1 MTLGAGLGIPEDEL
15 VNAIIN
21 PETKRPI
28 SHVTLRKHF
37 RDELDQGLIRTKL
50 KAGANL
56 LAMTANNAACAIFF
70 AKCRLGFNERA
81 SWYSPD
87 GKPWKRAGSVDPLA
101 DFPEEQVAVAEGK
114 SMTEIARRIAYTLT
128 MGSIQT
134 TTKTAA
140 PAPLKPGKNPVKKP
154 VKKHRQPA

>member
-1 MTLGAGLGIPEDEL
+1 M
-15 VNAIIN
+15 
-21 PETKRPI
+21 
-28 SHVTLRKHF
+28 TLRKHF
-37 RDELDQGLIRTKL
+37 REELDQGLIQAKL

-81 SWYSPD
+81 SWYTPD
-87 GKPWKRAGSVDPLA
+87 GTPWKRAGSAPDPLA
-101 DFPEEQVAVAEGK
+101 AFPEEQVMIAEGK

-140 PAPLKPGKNPVKKP
+140 PAPFKPGKNPVKKP